1 MLRTEISDPFSIVE
15 MLAALTT
22 SALGL
27 QLNVMPSTPSAA
39 VAACRMPSAMM
50 VVDDKVNGTRVARS
64 LNSLIR

>member
-1 MLRTEISDPFSIVE
+1 MLRTEISSDRSISIVE

-50 VVDDKVNGTRVARS
+50 VVDDKVNGTRGARS
-64 LNSLIR
+64 LKL